1 MIELPG
7 YRRPTTGTQPDYLFP
22 RYVATQNRS
31 PKQPL
36 VWLPHTLSEITGP
49 VFGHQEIGE
58 HDNDLTAQHR
68 GEPIGER
75 IIVSGRVL
83 DENGKPVPHT
93 LVEIWQANAAGRY
106 LHIGLTWLTSDDFA
120 PGAEGERVTISGRV
134 LDGDGLPVNDAM
146 LEVWQADPEGRY
158 AHPEGGR
165 APLTG
170 FRGWGRV
177 ATDANG
183 QYRFQTVKPG
193 KVRGPEGQWQAPHL
207 VVAIFMR
214 GILRQLV
221 TRIYFPGEPANALD
235 PVLARVPEG
244 RRTSLIAKRSAD
256 DILAWDVILQ
266 GDAETVFFDC

>member
-1 MIELPG
+1 MSLH
-7 YRRPTTGTQPDYLFP
+7 TTTSQT
-22 RYVATQNRS
+22 A
-31 PKQPL
+31 
-36 VWLPHTLSEITGP
+36 GP
-49 VFGHQEIGE
+49 
-58 HDNDLTAQHR
+58 
-68 GEPIGER
+68 
-75 IIVSGRVL
+75 
-83 DENGKPVPHT
+83 
-93 LVEIWQANAAGRY
+93 Y
-106 LHIGLTWLTSDDFA
+106 LHIGLNWLTSDDFA
-120 PGAEGERVTISGRV
+120 PGTEGERVIISGRV

-193 KVRGPEGQWQAPHL
+193 KVRGPEGLWQAPHL

-235 PVLARVPEG
+235 PVLAMVPES
-244 RRTSLIAKRSAD
+244 RRASLIAQRVTEGN
-256 DILAWDVILQ
+256 LAWDVILQ
-266 GDAETVFFDC
+266 GHAETVFFDC